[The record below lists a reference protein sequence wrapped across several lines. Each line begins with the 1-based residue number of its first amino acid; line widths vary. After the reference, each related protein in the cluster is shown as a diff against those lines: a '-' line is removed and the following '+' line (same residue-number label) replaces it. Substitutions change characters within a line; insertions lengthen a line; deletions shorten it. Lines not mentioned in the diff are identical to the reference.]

1 MSRQDYPENV
11 SGAALVTGAG
21 QRIGAQTAR
30 YLAQRGI
37 RVVLHVNQSR
47 QAADAIAAEI
57 NQAGGQAAVLQADLA
72 NPETWQTL
80 FEQAVD
86 AVGPVTVLI
95 NNASLFEADD
105 APDMRREMWAAHMA
119 VNLEAPVFL
128 ARALYNALP
137 EDRTG
142 VVINMIDQRVWR
154 LNPSFF
160 SYTISKAGLWTATQ
174 TLAQGL
180 APRVRVA
187 GIGPGPTLQNAR
199 QRPEDFQAQI
209 DGLPLKRGATP
220 ADITRAI
227 GFILDSPAFTGQML
241 AIDGGQHLA
250 WETPDIA
257 GIPE

>member
-1 MSRQDYPENV
+1 MSRHDHPENIA
-11 SGAALVTGAG
+11 GAALVTGAG
-21 QRIGAQTAR
+21 QRIGAETAR
-30 YLAQRGI
+30 FLAGRG
-37 RVVLHVNQSR
+37 VPVALHVNRSR

-57 NQAGGQAAVLQADLA
+57 TEAGGRAVVMQADLA
-72 NPETWQTL
+72 DPNGWQPL
-80 FEQAVD
+80 FDQA
-86 AVGPVTVLI
+86 AEALGPVTILV
-95 NNASLFEADD
+95 NNASLFEPDGAAD
-105 APDMRREMWAAHMA
+105 MTHESWAAHMA
-119 VNLEAPVFL
+119 VNLQAPAFL

-142 VVINMIDQRVWR
+142 VVVNMIDQRVWR
-154 LNPSFF
+154 LNPNFF
-160 SYTISKAGLWTATQ
+160 SYTLSKAGLWTATQ

-187 GIGPGPTLQNAR
+187 GIGPGPTLRNAR
-199 QRPEDFQAQI
+199 QGPEDFQAQI
-209 DGLPLKRGATP
+209 DGLPLRRGATP

>member
-1 MSRQDYPENV
+1 MSRRDFPENIT
-11 SGAALVTGAG
+11 GAALVTGAG
-21 QRIGAQTAR
+21 QRIGAETAR
-30 YLAQRGI
+30 YLAARGI
-37 RVVLHVNQSR
+37 PVALHVNRSQD
-47 QAADAIAAEI
+47 AADAIAAGI
-57 NQAGGQAAVLQADLA
+57 VADGGRAVVLQADLSDRSS
-72 NPETWQTL
+72 WQAL
-80 FEQAVD
+80 FDRAVE
-86 AVGPVTVLI
+86 ALGPVTVLI
-95 NNASLFEADD
+95 NNASLFEPDE
-105 APDMRREMWAAHMA
+105 APDMTQQAWAAHMA

-128 ARALYNALP
+128 ARALYSALP
-137 EDRTG
+137 EEKTG
-142 VVINMIDQRVWR
+142 VVVNMIDQRVWR

-187 GIGPGPTLQNAR
+187 GIGPGPTMQNAR

>member
-1 MSRQDYPENV
+1 MSRRDFPENIN
-11 SGAALVTGAG
+11 GAALVTGAG
-21 QRIGAQTAR
+21 QRIGAEIAR
-30 YLAQRGI
+30 FLAARKI
-37 RVVLHVNQSR
+37 PVALHVNRSR
-47 QAADAIAAEI
+47 DAADTLAAEI
-57 NQAGGQAAVLQADLA
+57 TDTGVKAVVLQADLS
-72 NPETWQTL
+72 NQESWQPL
-80 FEQAVD
+80 FDRAVD
-86 AVGPVTVLI
+86 ALGPVTTLI
-95 NNASLFEADD
+95 NNASLFEPDE
-105 APDMRREMWAAHMA
+105 APDMTREAWAAHMA

-137 EDRTG
+137 KDRTG
-142 VVINMIDQRVWR
+142 IVINMIDQRVWR

-160 SYTISKAGLWTATQ
+160 SYTIAKAGLWTATQ

-199 QRPEDFQAQI
+199 QRAEDFQAQI

-220 ADITRAI
+220 ADITRAV